1 MAVVADGLPFLKASR
16 GHADLLSLE
25 IGGRSAVG
33 HCRSPDLRSSP
44 FSRSSDHLPLEL
56 TMRPHLVDARVGDG
70 SALDIRWACPVACRR
85 PRTRWRSLLPPQLG
99 QELRHARQTRSWSLR
114 QAGRQIGIDWTYLRM
129 LEPAQR
135 CPSRSVAAALI
146 EALELP
152 PDIALWL
159 RELAVP
165 NAGRS
170 EPEADADESQPPA

>member
-1 MAVVADGLPFLKASR
+1 VALGAAGP
-16 GHADLLSLE
+16 E
-25 IGGRSAVG
+25 
-33 HCRSPDLRSSP
+33 LR
-44 FSRSSDHLPLEL
+44 
-56 TMRPHLVDARVGDG
+56 
-70 SALDIRWACPVACRR
+70 
-85 PRTRWRSLLPPQLG
+85 
-99 QELRHARQTRSWSLR
+99 QELHRARQTEGWSLR

-129 LEPAQR
+129 LERGER